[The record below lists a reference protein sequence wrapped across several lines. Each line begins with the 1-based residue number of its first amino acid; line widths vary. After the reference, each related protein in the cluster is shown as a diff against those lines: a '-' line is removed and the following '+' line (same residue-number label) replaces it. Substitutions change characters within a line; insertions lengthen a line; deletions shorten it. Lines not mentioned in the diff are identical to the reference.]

1 MPSDDADGRLAIVL
15 AAAGLHP
22 GADPAAVTSHSNDT
36 WLIEDPQQGQVVLR
50 VCWRGDTD
58 RLLREG
64 TVGADLPAEV
74 GYPPVLGFGRVP
86 GDRDLSWT
94 VTRRLAGMSL
104 ADAWPGLHEVAR
116 RDACRQVAHALRAM
130 HEWSPSAAARAVLV
144 PTPLGAHPSTSE
156 VIGRS
161 INPLP
166 DGLALLVEDARRRGA
181 DATVLDEAL
190 RLVDLDAQLV
200 PRLDDPAAPHVI
212 HADLH
217 LNNVWWD
224 GHAVSGLLDL
234 EWVRLGP
241 RYVDVARIKDNA
253 DADELEGL
261 TSHPMLLRCLRED
274 YPELFAVDQP
284 AARLRLLQVA
294 HVIRDL
300 CIWGLPVEEAT
311 MPVDHPMRALRHLLA
326 FTD

>member
-1 MPSDDADGRLAIVL
+1 MRSDDADGRLAIVL
-15 AAAGLHP
+15 AVAGLRP
-22 GADPAAVTSHSNDT
+22 SSEPTPVASHSNDT
-36 WLIEDPQQGQVVLR
+36 WLIDDPQQGQVVLR

-64 TVGADLPAEV
+64 TVGADVPAEV
-74 GYPPVLGFGRVP
+74 GYPLVLGFGRVSD
-86 GDRDLSWT
+86 DRDLTWT
-94 VTRRLAGMSL
+94 MTRRLAGTSL
-104 ADAWPGLHEVAR
+104 ADAWPTLDDSTR
-116 RDACRQVAHALRAM
+116 RAACRQVAHALRAL
-130 HEWSPSAAARAVLV
+130 HEWTPSTSARAVLV
-144 PTPLGAHPSTSE
+144 PRRLGANPSTSE

-181 DATVLDEAL
+181 DRAVLDEAM
-190 RLVDLDAQLV
+190 RLVERDAQLV

-241 RYVDVARIKDNA
+241 RYVDLARIKDNA
-253 DADELEGL
+253 DVDDLEGI

-274 YPELFAVDQP
+274 YPELFEVDRLP
-284 AARLRLLQVA
+284 ARLRVLQVGEQ
-294 HVIRDL
+294 IRDL
-300 CIWGLPVEEAT
+300 CIWGLPVDEAT
-311 MPVDHPMRALRHLLA
+311 MPVDHPMRLLRQLLG
-326 FTD
+326 